1 MRRRPGARSGS
12 RGDATAATLAREAP
26 AVLLRPL
33 PVLLVDA
40 AGLENQRAL
49 AAYRLAATG
58 SEHDAG
64 ADAYSAAASAADPEA
79 DRRASPG
86 ARAFGHPGIHVA
98 AVRELGA
105 ARGRPP
111 AQHDLIVRGSV
122 PACRGFADSAR
133 GGAAGKQNY
142 DQRCDSHKASMETK
156 TPRRFL
162 PGAPSC
168 CKARRPNGWRI
179 SQVGL
184 IRCSRSVV
192 RSCLVDLSRDH
203 LLSKLWD
210 FSLSRSLGPAT
221 RVRRSRRARPVR
233 AGSGATARCRGGSRD
248 RTPERAG

>member
-12 RGDATAATLAREAP
+12 RGDATDATLTGETP
-26 AVLLRPL
+26 AVLRRPL

-40 AGLENQRAL
+40 AGRENQRAL
-49 AAYRLAATG
+49 AAHRLAAAG

-64 ADAYSAAASAADPEA
+64 ADAYSATATADPEA
-79 DRRASPG
+79 DRRASAR

-105 ARGRPP
+105 ARGRSPP
-111 AQHDLIVRGSV
+111 QHDLVVRGSV

-142 DQRCDSHKASMETK
+142 DQRCDSHKTSMETK

-162 PGAPSC
+162 PGALSC
-168 CKARRPNGWRI
+168 CKARRPNGWRK

-192 RSCLVDLSRDH
+192 RSCLVGLSLDH

-210 FSLSRSLGPAT
+210 F
-221 RVRRSRRARPVR
+221 
-233 AGSGATARCRGGSRD
+233 
-248 RTPERAG
+248 